1 MSEFWRDKTKE
12 KDKGEYQAK
21 KGVKTGQMN
30 PMFISFP
37 TLHFTLVVFMNN
49 FWQMVSSLGRFLF
62 VVNKIPFLFLGM
74 EY

>member
-1 MSEFWRDKTKE
+1 MYFGETKQKE

-21 KGVKTGQMN
+21 KGVKTVQMN

-49 FWQMVSSLGRFLF
+49 FGQTVSSHGRFVF
-62 VVNKIPFLFLGM
+62 IVNRIPFLCLGM

>member
-1 MSEFWRDKTKE
+1 
-12 KDKGEYQAK
+12 
-21 KGVKTGQMN
+21 MN